1 MTGFTLHPFETSIC
15 LWALIFSLLVCLI
28 MGLMKKVLLR
38 NCILFFF
45 WFMLNAVFQILE
57 ITALGR
63 EDVLVYRSVI
73 QIIYILNTA
82 VIVLALGAGIRHGIG
97 NLFRFTKEEWI
108 YIGVNAL
115 SLFAVLSSVFIIG
128 SGFLQ
133 KTGGGSLLPWA
144 GLGLIAAAAAAAAN
158 LTVFARLHRR
168 LRRSSPHMIY
178 IFCTAVFFACMVFT
192 AVFGAQYAGTVFT
205 VMMMLF
211 LVLYMLGCLYRK
223 DASELQTEVQKETA
237 ENGTAEKPVAA
248 DKPQPTV
255 IREYIRVDEAAFLAQ
270 NPHFICNTLNTI
282 CYQIDNNTGSA
293 KKAVSD
299 LGDYMQG
306 KYNGLKTDHMIPF
319 ESEIKTLNSYLALQ
333 KLRYEDRLN
342 VVTDYKATG
351 FFLPAL
357 SLVTVMEHVMK
368 NIILH
373 AAEKGT
379 VRIETARNA
388 EACKIRV
395 ICDDE
400 INDAES
406 LAHICDAFPLLKTVK
421 ERLEYFCEGSLEA
434 VRDGSKSVIVLTI
447 PFLKEADTDSAEAAP
462 AAADPV

>member
-1 MTGFTLHPFETSIC
+1 
-15 LWALIFSLLVCLI
+15 

-45 WFMLNAVFQILE
+45 WFMLNTVFQILE

-63 EDVLVYRSVI
+63 EDVLVYRSLI
-73 QIIYILNTA
+73 QIVYIISTA

-108 YIGVNAL
+108 YTGVNAL
-115 SLFAVLSSVFIIG
+115 SLFAVLSSVFIIA

-133 KTGGGSLLPWA
+133 KTETGPVLLWA
-144 GLGLIAAAAAAAAN
+144 ALGVIAAAGAAGAN

-168 LRRSSPHMIY
+168 LRRSSPHMLY
-178 IFCTAVFFACMVFT
+178 IFSVAVFFACMVFVL
-192 AVFGAQYAGTVFT
+192 VFGAQYAGTVFT

-211 LVLYMLGCLYRK
+211 LVLYMLGRLYRK
-223 DASELQTEVQKETA
+223 DASDLQPDVLKADA
-237 ENGTAEKPVAA
+237 EASQEEKTVSAAKTGPV
-248 DKPQPTV
+248 V
-255 IREYIRVDEAAFLAQ
+255 IREYVRVDEAAFLAQ

-282 CYQIDNNTGSA
+282 CYQIDHNTGSA

-306 KYNGLKTDHMIPF
+306 KYTGLKTDHMIPF

-333 KLRYEDRLN
+333 KLRYEDQLN

-357 SLVTVMEHVMK
+357 SLVTAVEHVMK
-368 NIILH
+368 NIVLH
-373 AAEKGT
+373 SAAKGT
-379 VRIETARNA
+379 VRIETAGSA
-388 EACKIRV
+388 DAYTVRV

-400 INDAES
+400 INDSES
-406 LAHICDAFPLLKTVK
+406 LAHICEAFPLLQTVK
-421 ERLEYFCEGSLEA
+421 ERLGYFCGGAFEA
-434 VRDGSKSVIVLTI
+434 MRDNSKTVIQLTI
-447 PFLKEADTDSAEAAP
+447 PVPKDPDADSDETASAAP
-462 AAADPV
+462 DAV